1 MSAPTPAQQSIR
13 DATPND
19 AAALAAIYNHYIEHT
34 IITFEEELLSA
45 QEMRQRIEKVL
56 AAGHS
61 WLVAL
66 DNDSVI
72 GYAYSCQFRERV
84 AYRFAVEVSVYLAH
98 DTVSKGWGTRLYEAL
113 FAQLRTKQFRTAIG
127 GIALPNAA
135 SVAIHEKFGM
145 AKVAHFEAVGFKFGE
160 WIDVGYWQVQLED

>member
-1 MSAPTPAQQSIR
+1 VSAEPGIR
-13 DATPND
+13 NATPDD
-19 AAALAAIYNHYIEHT
+19 AAALAAIYNYYIQHT
-34 IITFEEELLSA
+34 VITFEEELISA

-66 DNDSVI
+66 QNERVI

-84 AYRFAVEVSVYLAH
+84 AYRYAVEVSVYLAH
-98 DTVSKGWGTRLYEAL
+98 DTLSKGWGTRLYEAL
-113 FAQLRTKQFRTAIG
+113 FAQLRAKEFHTALG

-160 WIDVGYWQVQLED
+160 WIDVGYWQVQLQR